1 VSDLN
6 FVNVVITIV
15 AIYEDQKWFW
25 FENGSY
31 MNESCHCN
39 SLIQGQVMRVWW
51 IIKRNKVKLGHT
63 FSMIVFHVH
72 SLKHTVC

>member
-15 AIYEDQKWFW
+15 AMHEDQKCFW

-39 SLIQGQVMRVWW
+39 SLIQGQVMRVWS
-51 IIKRNKVKLGHT
+51 IIIKLGHR
-63 FSMIVFHVH
+63 FSMLFHVH